1 MLVPERGNG
10 SSDKS
15 NSSGSGEKW
24 ADAGNSWEA
33 AALSCVGRVVRE
45 REESR
50 VPPAVLARSPLPR
63 RTELPFSETRMTG
76 QGREADLQGRL
87 RGQLWT

>member
-24 ADAGNSWEA
+24 ADAGNSWSTQLYGPGGEGKRGVQGA
-33 AALSCVGRVVRE
+33 CSGSGLLPGRME
-45 REESR
+45 MR
-50 VPPAVLARSPLPR
+50 V
-63 RTELPFSETRMTG
+63 TG
-76 QGREADLQGRL
+76 QGQEADLQGTL